1 MPVREIQWY
10 LGSDFLL
17 DSALIKTLIK
27 ERSELEPNDSKVNEY
42 WERMT
47 ELLSVNI
54 IDPLYFDMF
63 STIQ

>member
-1 MPVREIQWY
+1 M
-10 LGSDFLL
+10 L